1 MLLTRKNV
9 STGARAGNS
18 HGSAAASSLV
28 SSLARGVSR
37 AIPTMDRRAF
47 LRRSGLGVGA
57 GIAVSQLTLVKKA
70 DAAEGSANAGTGTGK
85 VEVKRTVCG
94 HCSVGCAIDAV
105 VENGVWVR
113 QEPVFDSPLN
123 LGAHCAKGA
132 AVREHGHGEFRLKY
146 PMKLVNGKY
155 QRISWDVALDEISKK
170 MLELRRDS
178 GPDSIFVVGSS
189 KSNNEQ
195 GYLLRKFMSFWGSNN
210 TDHQARIC
218 HSTTVAGVANT
229 WGYGAMTNSYND
241 MQNAK
246 AALYIG
252 SNAAEAHPVSMLH
265 MLHAK
270 ENGCK
275 MIVVDPRFTRT
286 AARADQYI
294 RIRSG
299 SDIPFLFGMLYH
311 IFKNG
316 WEDKKYIED
325 RVYGMDKVRE
335 DVLAKWTPD
344 KVLEASGV
352 DEATCYQAAKTMA
365 ENRPSTL
372 VWCMGQTQHTI
383 GNAMVR
389 ASCLVQLALG
399 NVGKS
404 GGGTNIFRGH
414 DNVQGITDVGPNP
427 DSLPGYY
434 GLAEGSFKHFAN
446 TWGVDFEWIKKQYAP
461 GMMSKPGMT
470 VSRWIDGVLEKN
482 ELIDQDSNLR
492 GLFFWGHAPNSQTR
506 GLEMK
511 KAMDKLDLLVVVD
524 PFPSATAAMAAMPGK
539 AEDLNPKR
547 AVYLLPACTQFET
560 SGSCTASNRSL
571 QWREKV
577 IEPLWESRSDH
588 MIMYQLAEKLGFSK
602 ELVKNYKMQKVKGLD
617 EPVPEDILREINRS
631 VWTIGY
637 TGQSPERLKA
647 HMRNMNVFDVK
658 TLRAKGGIDK
668 ETGYKLDGE
677 YFGLPWPCYGT
688 PEMRHPGS
696 PNLYDTSVHV
706 MEGGGNF
713 RANFGVERDGVS
725 LLAADGSH
733 SKGSELT
740 TGYPEF
746 DHVLLKKL
754 GWWGDLSEAEQ
765 KAAEGK
771 NWKTDPSGG
780 IIRVS
785 MKHGCHP
792 FGNAKARAVVWNFPD
807 PIPQHRE
814 PLYSTRPDLVDKYPS
829 HDDKKAFWRLPT
841 LYKSVQQANRDIGK
855 TYPLILT
862 SGRLVEYEGGGEETR
877 SNPWLAE
884 LQQDMFIELNPKAA
898 NDRGIRNGEY
908 VWVKTPPMQ
917 ALPDFKGLRVKALV
931 TERVDA
937 GTVFMPYHFSGRWG
951 GVDLA
956 PYYPE
961 GAMPIVRGEA
971 ANTATTYGYDSVTM
985 MQETKTTVCQIEKA
999 TA

>member
-1 MLLTRKNV
+1 MLLTRKPG
-9 STGARAGNS
+9 TAS
-18 HGSAAASSLV
+18 HGAPSNSGLVASLS
-28 SSLARGVSR
+28 RGVAR

-47 LRRSGLGVGA
+47 LRRSGMGVGA
-57 GIAVSQLTLVKKA
+57 GIAASQLLMVKKA
-70 DAAEGSANAGTGTGK
+70 QAADAAKAADGAAKT
-85 VEVKRTVCG
+85 VQVKRTICG
-94 HCSVGCAIDAV
+94 HCSVGCAVDAV

-113 QEPVFDSPLN
+113 QEPVFDSPIN

-132 AVREHGHGEFRLKY
+132 ALREHGHGEYRLKY
-146 PMKLVNGKY
+146 PMKLVEGKY
-155 QRISWDVALDEISKK
+155 QRITWDQALNEISAK
-170 MLELRRDS
+170 MLDLRKAS

-189 KSNNEQ
+189 KHNNEQ
-195 GYLLRKFMSFWGSNN
+195 AYLLRKWISFWGSNN

-270 ENGCK
+270 ESGCK

-286 AARADQYI
+286 AAKADQFV

-299 SDIPFLFGMLYH
+299 SDIPFLFGVMHH

-325 RVYGMDKVRE
+325 RVYGMDKVRDE
-335 DVLAKWTPD
+335 ALNKWTPE
-344 KVLEASGV
+344 KVQEACGV
-352 DEATCYQAAKTMA
+352 DEATCLQVAKTMA
-365 ENRPSTL
+365 ENRPSTI

-383 GNAMVR
+383 GNAIVR
-389 ASCLVQLALG
+389 ASCLLQLALG

-414 DNVQGITDVGPNP
+414 DNVQGATDVGPNP

-434 GLAEGSFKHFAN
+434 GLAEGSWKHFAKA
-446 TWGVDFEWIKKQYAP
+446 WGVDFEWIKKQYAP
-461 GMMSKPGMT
+461 GMMGKPGMT
-470 VSRWIDGVLEKN
+470 VSRWVDGVLEKN
-482 ELIDQDSNLR
+482 ELIDQESNLR

-511 KAMDKLDLLVVVD
+511 KAMDKLDLLVVID
-524 PFPSATAAMAAMPGK
+524 PFPSATAAMAAMPGNK
-539 AEDLNPKR
+539 DDLNPNR
-547 AVYLLPACTQFET
+547 AVYLLPTTTQFET
-560 SGSCTASNRSL
+560 SGSCTASNRSI

-577 IEPLWESRSDH
+577 IDPLWESRTDH
-588 MIMYQLAEKLGFSK
+588 MIMFQLAQKLGFDK
-602 ELVKNYKMQKVKGLD
+602 ELVKNYKMVQGKGGM
-617 EPVPEDILREINRS
+617 EPEVESILREINKS

-658 TLRAKGGIDK
+658 TLKAKGGIDK
-668 ETGYKLDGE
+668 ETGYKLDGD

-688 PEMRHPGS
+688 PELKHPGS
-696 PNLYDTSVHV
+696 PNLYDPSKHV
-706 MEGGGNF
+706 MDGGGNF
-713 RANFGVERDGVS
+713 RANFGVEREGVS
-725 LLAADGSH
+725 LLAGDGSH
-733 SKGSELT
+733 SLGADLT

-746 DHVLLKKL
+746 DHLLLKKL
-754 GWWGDLSEAEQ
+754 GWWGDLTEAEQ

-780 IIRVS
+780 IIRVA
-785 MKHGCHP
+785 MKVHGCHP

-807 PIPQHRE
+807 PVPQHRE
-814 PLYSTRPDLVDKYPS
+814 PLYSTRADLVAKYPT

-841 LYKSVQQANRDIGK
+841 LFKSVQEKNKDIGK
-855 TYPLILT
+855 TFPLIMS

-884 LQQDMFIELNPKAA
+884 LQQEMFVEINPKAA
-898 NDRGIRNGEY
+898 NDRGIRNGDE
-908 VWVKTPPMQ
+908 VWIKTPPMA
-917 ALPDFKGLRVKALV
+917 ALPQFKGLRVRAMV

-937 GTVFMPYHFSGRWG
+937 ETVWLPFHFSGRWG

-956 PYYPE
+956 PYYPD
-961 GAMPIVRGEA
+961 GAKPVIRGEA
-971 ANTATTYGYDSVTM
+971 INTATTYGYDSVTM
-985 MQETKTTVCQIEKA
+985 MQETKTTVCQIERV

>member
-1 MLLTRKNV
+1 MLLTRK
-9 STGARAGNS
+9 SS
-18 HGSAAASSLV
+18 DAATASPSSLV

-57 GIAVSQLTLVKKA
+57 GLAASQLTLVRKA
-70 DAAEGSANAGTGTGK
+70 EAADPPAADKSSQP
-85 VEVKRTVCG
+85 VIRRTVCG
-94 HCSVGCAIDAV
+94 HCSVGCAVDAV
-105 VENGVWVR
+105 VQNGVWVR

-132 AVREHGHGEFRLKY
+132 ALREHGHGEYRLKY

-155 QRISWDVALDEISKK
+155 VRTSWDQALNEISAR
-170 MLELRRDS
+170 MLELKKQS
-178 GPDSIFVVGSS
+178 GPDSVFLVGSS
-189 KSNNEQ
+189 KHNNEQ
-195 GYLLRKFMSFWGSNN
+195 AYLMRKWVSLWGSNN
-210 TDHQARIC
+210 CDHQARIC

-241 MQNAK
+241 MQNSK

-270 ENGCK
+270 ETGTK

-286 AARADQYI
+286 AAKADQYV

-299 SDIPFLFGMLYH
+299 TDIPFLFGVLHH

-316 WEDKKYIED
+316 WEDQKYIND
-325 RVYGMDKVRE
+325 RVYGMDKIRE
-335 DVLAKWTPD
+335 DVMAKWTPD
-344 KVLEASGV
+344 KVQEVCGV
-352 DEATCYQAAKTMA
+352 DEAACFQVAKTMA
-365 ENRPSTL
+365 ENRPSTI
-372 VWCMGQTQHTI
+372 VWCMGQTQHSI

-389 ASCLVQLALG
+389 ASCILQLALG
-399 NVGKS
+399 NIGVS
-404 GGGTNIFRGH
+404 GGGANIFRGH
-414 DNVQGITDVGPNP
+414 DNVQGATDVGPNP

-434 GLAEGSFKHFAN
+434 GLAEGAWKHFAKV
-446 TWGVDFEWIKKQYAP
+446 WDVDFEWIKKQYAP
-461 GMMSKPGMT
+461 GMLTKSGMT
-470 VSRWIDGVLEKN
+470 VSRWIDGVLEQN
-482 ELIDQDSNLR
+482 DLIDQDSNLR
-492 GLFFWGHAPNSQTR
+492 GLFFWGHAPNSQSR

-511 KAMDKLDLLVVVD
+511 RAMDKLDLLVVVD
-524 PFPSATAAMAAMPGK
+524 PYPSATAAMAAMPGK
-539 AEDLNPKR
+539 PEDQNANR
-547 AVYLLPACTQFET
+547 MVYLLPAATQFET

-577 IEPLWESRSDH
+577 IEPLFESRTDH
-588 MIMYQLAEKLGFSK
+588 MIMYQLADKLGFGK
-602 ELVKNYKMQKVKGLD
+602 ELVKSLKLVAGKGGMM
-617 EPVPEDILREINRS
+617 EPEPESMLKEINRS

-658 TLRAKGGIDK
+658 TLRARGGVDK
-668 ETGYKLDGE
+668 ETGYKLDGD
-677 YFGLPWPCYGT
+677 YFGLPWPCYGN
-688 PEMRHPGS
+688 PEIKHPGS
-696 PNLYDTSVHV
+696 PNLYDTSKHV

-713 RANFGVERDGVS
+713 RANFGVEKDGVN
-725 LLAADGSH
+725 LLAEDGSA
-733 SKGSELT
+733 SMGSEIP

-754 GWWGDLSEAEQ
+754 GWWDDLTEAE
-765 KAAEGK
+765 KAAAEGK
-771 NWKTDPSGG
+771 NWKTDLSGG
-780 IIRVS
+780 IQRVS

-807 PIPQHRE
+807 PVPQHRE
-814 PLYSTRPDLVDKYPS
+814 PLYSPRADMVDKYPT

-841 LYKSVQQANRDIGK
+841 LYKSVQQKNRDIGK
-855 TYPLILT
+855 TFPLVMT

-884 LQQDMFIELNPKAA
+884 LQQDMFVEINPTAA
-898 NDRGIRNGEY
+898 NDRGIRHGES
-908 VWVKTPPMQ
+908 VWVKTPSG
-917 ALPDFKGLRVKALV
+917 ARIKVKALV
-931 TERVDA
+931 TERVDKD
-937 GTVFMPYHFSGRWG
+937 TVFLPFHFSGHWQS
-951 GVDLA
+951 VDLK

-961 GAMPIVRGEA
+961 GAAPVIRGEA
-971 ANTATTYGYDSVTM
+971 VNTATTYGYDSVTM
-985 MQETKTTVCQIEKA
+985 MQETKTTVCQIEKFA
-999 TA
+999 

>member
-1 MLLTRKNV
+1 MLLTRK
-9 STGARAGNS
+9 T
-18 HGSAAASSLV
+18 HHAAASSASLV
-28 SSLARGVSR
+28 ASLARGVSR

-57 GIAVSQLTLVKKA
+57 GLAASQLTLVKKA
-70 DAAEGSANAGTGTGK
+70 EAADPATATDGAKK
-85 VEVKRTVCG
+85 VSVRRTVCG

-113 QEPVFDSPLN
+113 QEPVFDSPIN

-132 AVREHGHGEFRLKY
+132 AVRENGHGEYRLKY

-155 QRISWDVALDEISKK
+155 ERISWDKALDEISAK
-170 MLELRRDS
+170 MLELRKQS

-189 KSNNEQ
+189 KHNNEQ
-195 GYLLRKFMSFWGSNN
+195 SYLLRKWMSLWGSNN

-241 MQNAK
+241 MQNSK
-246 AALYIG
+246 AAMYIG

-270 ENGCK
+270 EGGCK
-275 MIVVDPRFTRT
+275 LIVVDPRFTRT
-286 AARADQYI
+286 AAKADDYV

-299 SDIPFLFGMLYH
+299 TDIPFLFGVLH
-311 IFKNG
+311 QVFKNG

-335 DVLAKWTPD
+335 DVMAKWTPD
-344 KVLEASGV
+344 KVQEACGV
-352 DEATCYQAAKTMA
+352 DEATLYKVAKTLA
-365 ENRPSTL
+365 ENRPSTI
-372 VWCMGQTQHTI
+372 VWCMGQTQHSI

-389 ASCLVQLALG
+389 ASCILQLALG
-399 NVGKS
+399 NIGVS
-404 GGGTNIFRGH
+404 GGGANIFRGH
-414 DNVQGITDVGPNP
+414 DNVQGATDVGPNP

-434 GLAEGSFKHFAN
+434 GLAEGAFKHFAN
-446 TWGVDFEWIKKQYAP
+446 TWKVDFEWMKKQYAP
-461 GMMSKPGMT
+461 GMMTKPGMT
-470 VSRWIDGVLEKN
+470 VSRWIDGVMEKN

-492 GLFFWGHAPNSQTR
+492 GLFFWGHAPNSQSR

-511 KAMDKLDLLVVVD
+511 RAMDKLDLMVVVD

-539 AEDLNPKR
+539 PEDQNPNR
-547 AVYLLPACTQFET
+547 VVYLLPACTQFET
-560 SGSCTASNRSL
+560 TGSVTASNRSI
-571 QWREKV
+571 QWRERV

-588 MIMYQLAEKLGFSK
+588 MIMYQLAGKLGFGA
-602 ELVKNYKMQKVKGLD
+602 ELVKNYKLQQVKGMD
-617 EPVPEDILREINRS
+617 EPLPEDILREINKC

-668 ETGYKLDGE
+668 ETGYKLDGD

-688 PEMRHPGS
+688 PEMKHPGS
-696 PNLYDTSVHV
+696 PNLYDTTRHV
-706 MEGGGNF
+706 MDGGGNF
-713 RANFGVERDGVS
+713 RANFGVEREGVN
-725 LLAADGSH
+725 LLAGDGSH
-733 SKGSELT
+733 SKGADLT

-746 DHVLLKKL
+746 DHLLLKKL
-754 GWWGDLSEAEQ
+754 GWWDELSDDEK

-771 NWKTDPSGG
+771 NWKTDPTGA
-780 IIRVS
+780 IIRVA
-785 MKHGCHP
+785 MKGHGCHP
-792 FGNAKARAVVWNFPD
+792 FGNAKARALVWNFPD

-814 PLYSTRPDLVDKYPS
+814 PLYSNRADLVAKYPT

-841 LYKSVQQANRDIGK
+841 LFKSVQEKNKDIGK
-855 TYPLILT
+855 TFPLIMT
-862 SGRLVEYEGGGEETR
+862 SGRLVEFEGGGEETR

-884 LQQDMFIELNPKAA
+884 LQQDMFVEINPKAA
-898 NDRGIRNGEY
+898 NDRGIRNGEF
-908 VWVKTPPMQ
+908 VWVRTPPML
-917 ALPDFKGLRVKALV
+917 AVPEFKGLRVKALV

-937 GTVFMPYHFSGRWG
+937 ETVFLPFHFSGRWG

-961 GAMPIVRGEA
+961 GAKPVVRGEA
-971 ANTATTYGYDSVTM
+971 VNTATTYGYDSVTM
-985 MQETKTTVCQIEKA
+985 MQETKTTLCQIERA